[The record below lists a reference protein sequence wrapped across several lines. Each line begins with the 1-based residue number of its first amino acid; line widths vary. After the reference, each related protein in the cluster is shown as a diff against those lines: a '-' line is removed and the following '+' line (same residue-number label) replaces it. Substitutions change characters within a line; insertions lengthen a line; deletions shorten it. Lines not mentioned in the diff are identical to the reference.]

1 MLLLPAT
8 ICMIYLYVLR
18 PSLAHIRGPSPASF
32 FLGSTLELYQ
42 EQAGETDFRWQRRYG
57 GIVRFKS
64 ILGEDQLLITDAKA
78 LRHILGA
85 PDLYPFQPERRVM
98 SGFIN
103 GKGIAWA
110 CGDAHKRQKRIILPA
125 FGAPH
130 SETFLKASKTS
141 AERLCAKWM
150 DVISET
156 NDERAVVDMYKWLSR
171 ATLDVL
177 GQAAFGVYFG
187 CLDDPNHI
195 LVRSYQNM
203 INVEIPTRMTE
214 RGLEHSKDK
223 RCMLVKGM
231 RSTVVSVA
239 KELVRKRRDA
249 YAEGSMGEHEDV
261 DGENKDALGLLVKE
275 YMKDENEEEILAQV
289 RTLLI
294 GGHETT
300 MHTLEWALLE
310 LAKKPSVQARMRK
323 EVRQAGATVR
333 GRDGLW
339 RVTDL
344 EGMAYTVAVVKEV
357 LRCHC
362 TLPHVYR
369 VAVRDDVV
377 PLAKPIRTGVAVATE
392 IRIPEGTRIVG
403 SIAGY
408 NRNPDVWG
416 DDADKFKPDRWTS
429 MSDDGKEAVTVGVY
443 ANLLT
448 FLGGPRACI
457 GWRLACIF
465 LIEIISRFEV
475 SLSEKAT
482 RIRKEACGVVAPTV
496 EGEVEKG
503 VQLPLV
509 ISVVQQ

>member
-1 MLLLPAT
+1 MMDSTLVVTMLLLPAT

-203 INVEIPTRMTE
+203 IASVLGSPSPQQISTSEMLKSR
-214 RGLEHSKDK
+214 RG
-223 RCMLVKGM
+223 
-231 RSTVVSVA
+231 
-239 KELVRKRRDA
+239 
-249 YAEGSMGEHEDV
+249 
-261 DGENKDALGLLVKE
+261 
-275 YMKDENEEEILAQV
+275 
-289 RTLLI
+289 
-294 GGHETT
+294 
-300 MHTLEWALLE
+300 
-310 LAKKPSVQARMRK
+310 
-323 EVRQAGATVR
+323 
-333 GRDGLW
+333 
-339 RVTDL
+339 
-344 EGMAYTVAVVKEV
+344 
-357 LRCHC
+357 
-362 TLPHVYR
+362 
-369 VAVRDDVV
+369 
-377 PLAKPIRTGVAVATE
+377 
-392 IRIPEGTRIVG
+392 
-403 SIAGY
+403 
-408 NRNPDVWG
+408 
-416 DDADKFKPDRWTS
+416 
-429 MSDDGKEAVTVGVY
+429 
-443 ANLLT
+443 
-448 FLGGPRACI
+448 
-457 GWRLACIF
+457 
-465 LIEIISRFEV
+465 
-475 SLSEKAT
+475 
-482 RIRKEACGVVAPTV
+482 
-496 EGEVEKG
+496 
-503 VQLPLV
+503 
-509 ISVVQQ
+509 